1 MGREGRY
8 GKEEVMQLRL
18 IPVAAEKAR
27 KGTDGVAVG
36 SILPTATSAG
46 AKAGNRKRKALPA
59 LVMEEVAEV
68 GNLKE
73 AFKSVAA
80 NKGAPGPSGKDIG
93 EVRKHLAQLIPQL
106 SRALI
111 EGEYLPGDVRRVWIP
126 KTGGGQ
132 RGLGIPEVV
141 DRIVQ
146 QALLQRMQP
155 HYDPNFD
162 ESSHGFRP
170 GRSCHTAIAEAQTYI
185 KAGYEWVVDMD
196 LEKFF
201 DTVNHQRLLSTL
213 KQKITDD
220 RIIRL
225 INKMLKA
232 RVVMPDGVV
241 VMNEQGTP
249 QGGPLSPLLSNIVL
263 NELDAKLRER
273 GHKFVRYADDCN
285 IYVKSEK
292 AGQRVLESTSRF
304 IEKRLR
310 LKVNRAK
317 SAVAHPVDRHFLGFS
332 LENNL
337 ERDEVEVHLS
347 RKSREKIYVKIRELT
362 PRNWGKSLDDCIRGI
377 NAYLNGWV
385 GFFKICTSVI
395 ERVLRTLDAH
405 IRRRLRA
412 IQLKHWK
419 RKRTIARNLIRLG
432 ANPKAA
438 WRGIYAG
445 NKSLWA
451 MSHIPV
457 VDRTLRN
464 ARFARR
470 GLVSLWERW
479 QELRPKPDAQIPLVF
494 G

>member
-8 GKEEVMQLRL
+8 GKEEVMQLKL
-18 IPVAAEKAR
+18 FPVAAAKTR
-27 KGTDGVAVG
+27 KGPDSEAEG
-36 SILPTATSAG
+36 SVLPSATHAG
-46 AKAGNRKRKALPA
+46 AKAGDKRRRALPA
-59 LVMEEVAEV
+59 LVMEEVAEE
-68 GNLKE
+68 GNLAE
-73 AFKSVAA
+73 AFKKVAA
-80 NKGAPGPSGKDIG
+80 NKGAPGPDGKSIE
-93 EVRKHLAQLIPQL
+93 EVRKHLPQLLPQL
-106 SRALI
+106 SEALMAGTY
-111 EGEYLPGDVRRVWIP
+111 EPGEIRRVWIP
-126 KTGGGQ
+126 KTGGGA
-132 RGLGIPEVV
+132 RGLGIPDVI
-141 DRIVQ
+141 DRVIA
-146 QALLQRMQP
+146 QAVLQVMQS
-155 HYDPNFD
+155 HYEPSFD
-162 ESSHGFRP
+162 GSSHGFRP
-170 GRSCHTAIAEAQTYI
+170 GRSCHTAIAEAKTYI
-185 KAGYEWVVDMD
+185 EGGYEWVVDID

-213 KQKITDD
+213 ERKITDR

-241 VMNEQGTP
+241 VTSEQGTP

-285 IYVKSEK
+285 IYVRSEQ
-292 AGQRVLESTSRF
+292 AGKRVFESTCRF

-317 SAVAHPVDRHFLGFS
+317 SAVARPEQRHFLGFS
-332 LENNL
+332 LEGVV
-337 ERDEVEVHLS
+337 ERDDVAVHLS
-347 RKSREKIYVKIRELT
+347 EKSRKKVDDKIRELT
-362 PRNWGKSLDDCIRGI
+362 PRNWGKSLDDCIKRI
-377 NAYLNGWV
+377 NSYLKGWV
-385 GFFKICTSVI
+385 EYFKICTKEI
-395 ERVLRTLDAH
+395 ETVLQTLDAH

-419 RKRTIARNLIRLG
+419 RKRIIVRNLIRLG
-432 ANPKAA
+432 AKPKTA
-438 WRGIYAG
+438 WRGIYTG
-445 NKSLWA
+445 RKSLWA
-451 MSHIPV
+451 MSHTPI

-479 QELRPKPDAQIPLVF
+479 QALQPKPSAQMAFAF

>member
-8 GKEEVMQLRL
+8 GKERMMQLRL
-18 IPVAAEKAR
+18 IPVAAEKTR
-27 KGTDGVAVG
+27 KGTAGEAVG
-36 SILPTATSAG
+36 SILPTATCAG
-46 AKAGNRKRKALPA
+46 VKAGNKRRNALPA
-59 LVMEEVAEV
+59 LVMEEVADV
-68 GNLKE
+68 GNLME
-73 AFKSVAA
+73 AFKNVAA
-80 NKGAPGPSGKDIG
+80 NKGAPGPSGEDIE
-93 EVRKHLAQLIPQL
+93 EVRKQLSQLIPQL

-111 EGEYLPGDVRRVWIP
+111 EEEYLPGDVRRVWIP
-126 KTGGGQ
+126 KTGGGW

-141 DRIVQ
+141 ARIVQ
-146 QALLQRMQP
+146 QALLQIMQP
-155 HYDPNFD
+155 HYNPNFD

-170 GRSCHTAIAEAQTYI
+170 GRSCHTAIAEAKTYI
-185 KAGYEWVVDMD
+185 EAGCEWVVDID

-213 KQKITDD
+213 KQRITDD
-220 RIIRL
+220 RVIRL

-232 RVVMPDGVV
+232 RVVMPDGVI

-292 AGQRVLESTSRF
+292 AGNRVLESISRF

-317 SAVAHPVDRHFLGFS
+317 SAVARPGDRHFLGFS
-332 LENNL
+332 LESNL
-337 ERDEVEVHLS
+337 ERGEVEVHLS
-347 RKSREKIYVKIRELT
+347 RKSREKIDAKIRELT
-362 PRNWGKSLDDCIRGI
+362 PRNWGKSLDKCIKGI
-377 NAYLNGWV
+377 NTYLIGWV
-385 GFFKICTSVI
+385 GYFKICTTAI
-395 ERVLRTLDAH
+395 EQLLRTLDAH

-432 ANPKAA
+432 AGPKAA

-451 MSHIPV
+451 LSHIPV

-470 GLVSLWERW
+470 GLVSLRERW